1 MIILRNFPVPREFKT
16 AGQGISAAAEEPRL
30 LQIALQ
36 LQQNVPLFLAACT
49 AAARR

>member
-1 MIILRNFPVPREFKT
+1 L
-16 AGQGISAAAEEPRL
+16 SAAAL

-36 LQQNVPLFLAACT
+36 MQQKAPLFLAACT

>member
-1 MIILRNFPVPREFKT
+1 
-16 AGQGISAAAEEPRL
+16 L

-36 LQQNVPLFLAACT
+36 MQQKAPLFLAACT